1 MGSLA
6 GFVAR
11 SSITLQEETS
21 IWLQSQPSYVF
32 LQTEILG
39 AFGLNKLTVLPNWT
53 NRPATRAGEAR
64 RQIKLFRQA
73 CPQT

>member
-1 MGSLA
+1 MRPWMQ

-32 LQTEILG
+32 LQTEILD
-39 AFGLNKLTVLPNWT
+39 AFGL
-53 NRPATRAGEAR
+53 
-64 RQIKLFRQA
+64 
-73 CPQT
+73 